1 MTKEIPA
8 QIIRQVFVILLI
20 LLMGSLIFRE
30 LIPYLTGVLGAITI
44 YVLMRKWMSKLVNKK
59 KWNPSLAATVLMLI
73 SFFLILIP
81 IAGIIL
87 MLTNKIG
94 KAVENSG
101 EVVKA
106 VKDQLGKIEDKVGFD
121 LTSQIDS
128 SAITGWISENLQGF
142 VGGTFNAFIAI
153 GLMYFMLFYMFT
165 NRRDLRES
173 LRDYIPM
180 NRNNIKEVGVEVQKM
195 VRSNALGIPLV
206 GLAQGIIALIGFLI
220 FGTEDPFFWFV
231 IVTISSMIP
240 FVGTLLGILPVFLL
254 TLSTGDNF
262 AAWGILLYGFIVV
275 GSTDNIIRLYVLK
288 KLDDVHPLV
297 TLIGVIVGV
306 PLFGFIGLI
315 FGPLLISLFMV
326 IVKIYRQQYGK
337 KDIKEQ
343 DVAINE
349 RPV

>member
-1 MTKEIPA
+1 MTKEIPT
-8 QIIRQVFVILLI
+8 QIIRQIFVILLI

-30 LIPYLTGVLGAITI
+30 LLPYLTGVLGAITI
-44 YVLMRKWMSKLVNKK
+44 YVLMHKWMSKLVNNK
-59 KWNPSLAATVLMLI
+59 KWSPTLAAIFLMLI

-94 KAVENSG
+94 TAVENSG
-101 EVVKA
+101 EVVSAFKA
-106 VKDQLGKIEDKVGFD
+106 QVGKVEDKLGYD
-121 LTSQIDS
+121 LTSQIDT
-128 SAITGWISENLQGF
+128 SAITGWLSDSLQGL
-142 VGGTFNAFIAI
+142 VGGTFNAFIAV
-153 GLMYFMLFYMFT
+153 GLMYFMLYYMLT
-165 NRRDLRES
+165 NRKDLRES
-173 LRDYIPM
+173 LKDYIPM
-180 NRNNIKEVGVEVQKM
+180 KRGNLKEVGVEIQKM

-206 GLAQGIIALIGFLI
+206 GLAQGIVALIGFLI

-254 TLSTGDNF
+254 TLAAGDNF
-262 AAWGILLYGFIVV
+262 QAWGILIYGFVVV

-315 FGPLLISLFMV
+315 FGPLLISLFLL
-326 IVKIYRQQYGK
+326 IVKIYR
-337 KDIKEQ
+337 KEYS
-343 DVAINE
+343 DEYNNI
-349 RPV
+349 

>member
-1 MTKEIPA
+1 MSQEIPA
-8 QIIRQVFVILLI
+8 KIIRQVFVILLI

-44 YVLMRKWMSKLVNKK
+44 YVLMRQWMSKLVKKK
-59 KWNPSLAATVLMLI
+59 KWNPSLAATFLMLV
-73 SFFLILIP
+73 SFFGILIP

-94 KAVENSG
+94 TAVENSS
-101 EVVKA
+101 EVVSAFKE
-106 VKDQLGKIEDKVGFD
+106 QLGKLEGKLGFD

-128 SAITGWISENLQGF
+128 SAVTGWVSENLQGF

-165 NRRDLRES
+165 NRKELRGSLRE
-173 LRDYIPM
+173 YIPM
-180 NRNNIKEVGVEVQKM
+180 NPDNLKEVEIQAQKM

-206 GLAQGIIALIGFLI
+206 GLAQGIVALIGFLI

-254 TLSTGDNF
+254 SLSTGDNF
-262 AAWGILLYGFIVV
+262 AAYGILVYGFVVV

-326 IVKIYRQQYGK
+326 IVKIYRKEYGVE
-337 KDIKEQ
+337 DAATIEET
-343 DVAINE
+343 V
-349 RPV
+349 